1 MTDAHLQPLNESEFS
16 YGQILSVLFR
26 RWPWVL
32 AALSLALAAAV
43 YKARQEEPTYKSSM
57 QMIVEPNFEQNLRI
71 EDYQGLDNTPPKE
84 QDYLTQLTLMRSDQF
99 LDQAVQQLKKEYP
112 DLSVDSV
119 KKQFTLY
126 RVEEDKESTRIFQAV
141 YVDNDPVKTQRFL
154 ETLQSVYLKFNE
166 ERQAKRLIQG
176 LEHINKQLINTR
188 ENLQSAQSSLE
199 RFRQGENLIDPSL
212 QAQAVTES
220 LNRVQEEQ
228 RQLIADFNAT
238 EDRYKSLSSRLS
250 LAPETALVASRLSES
265 TRVQSLLTKLQE
277 TNLALADRRIIFTDE
292 DPSVQVLVEQRD
304 NQLAALRQEISAII
318 RKPVSEL
325 DSSTLALLQL
335 GKIDLSLVT
344 QLLEADVSL
353 KSIQARWQT
362 LTELEKSLRQE
373 VNRYPSLIAEYDRLQ
388 PAVEIERNTLQQL
401 LQQREALSSEL
412 ARGGFTWEVV
422 EAPTLGQ
429 QLGPDP
435 VRPIALGLVAG
446 LFAGGALA
454 FLVESM
460 DKVVRTSDEL
470 KKQVA
475 LPLLGILPMQTGR
488 WSVGIP
494 LAKRDANQL
503 IPSLHPE
510 LADSDLAQ
518 TILWQPFR
526 ESLDLIANNLQLLKH
541 ERTPKSIA
549 VTSGVPGEG
558 KTTLTLGMALSLARM
573 SQKVLVIDAD
583 LRRSGI
589 QTQLGLD
596 LQGGLSS
603 FLTGQQA
610 SIRPHRLDFGTCYV
624 DVLPAGPAP
633 VDPIILL
640 SSPRFQKLLARSKE
654 VYDLVLIDTPPVLGM
669 ADAVKVGA
677 VSDGTVLVTRL
688 DRITQPELTEVLSL
702 LAPIKVLGIVANG
715 AKGKSSRYS
724 SYTSRVYST
733 AASNR

>member
-1 MTDAHLQPLNESEFS
+1 MTDAHFQSSSESEFS
-16 YGQILSVLFR
+16 YGQIFSVLVR

-32 AALSLALAAAV
+32 GALSLALAGAV
-43 YKARQEEPTYKSSM
+43 YKASQEEPTYKSSM
-57 QMIVEPNFEQNLRI
+57 QMIVEPNFEQNLRV
-71 EDYQGLDNTPPKE
+71 EDYQGVSSPTPKD

-99 LDQAVQQLKKEYP
+99 LNQAVNQLKKEYS
-112 DLSVDSV
+112 DLSLEAV
-119 KKQFTLY
+119 KNNFTLY

-154 ETLQSVYLKFNE
+154 ETLQSVYLKFNK
-166 ERQAKRLIQG
+166 ERQAKRLMQG
-176 LEHINKQLINTR
+176 LEHIDKQLISTR
-188 ENLQSAQSSLE
+188 KNLQSAQSSLE
-199 RFRQGENLIDPSL
+199 EFRQNRNLIDPSL

-228 RQLIADFNAT
+228 RQLIADFSAT
-238 EDRYKSLSSRLS
+238 EDRYKALSARLA
-250 LAPETALVASRLSES
+250 LAPETALLASRLSES
-265 TRVQSLLTKLQE
+265 TRVQSLLTTLQE

-292 DPSVQVLVEQRD
+292 DMSVQVLIEQRN
-304 NQLAALRQEISAII
+304 NQIAALRQEISAII
-318 RKPVSEL
+318 RRPVSDL
-325 DSSTLALLQL
+325 DSSTLSLLQL
-335 GKIDLSLVT
+335 GKVDLNLVT

-353 KSIQARWQT
+353 KSIQARSQS
-362 LTELEKSLRQE
+362 LTQLEQSLRQE

-388 PAVEIERNTLQQL
+388 PAVEIERTTLQQL
-401 LQQREALSSEL
+401 LEQREALSSEL

-422 EAPTLGQ
+422 EAPTPGQ

-446 LFAGGALA
+446 LFAGGAIA

-475 LPLLGILPMQTGR
+475 LPLLGILPMQTARRSAG
-488 WSVGIP
+488 
-494 LAKRDANQL
+494 LLLTKRDPNQSF
-503 IPSLHPE
+503 PSLHPE

-518 TILWQPFR
+518 TVLWQPFR
-526 ESLDLIANNLQLLKH
+526 ESLDLITNNLQLLKH
-541 ERTPKSIA
+541 ERAPKSIA

-589 QTQLGLD
+589 QAQLGLD
-596 LQGGLSS
+596 FQGGLSS
-603 FLTGQQA
+603 FLTSRGG
-610 SIRPHRLDFGTCYV
+610 SIKPHRLDFGTCYV

-640 SSPRFQKLLARSKE
+640 SSPRFQRLLAKSKE

-669 ADAVKVGA
+669 ADAIKVGA
-677 VSDGTVLVTRL
+677 VCDGTVLVTRL
-688 DRITQPELTEVLSL
+688 DRITQPELTEVLTL

-733 AASNR
+733 AASSR

>member
-1 MTDAHLQPLNESEFS
+1 MTDAHFQSSNEPEFS
-16 YGQILSVLFR
+16 YGQILSVLVR

-32 AALSLALAAAV
+32 GALSLALIGAG
-43 YKARQEEPTYKSSM
+43 YKASKEEPTYKSSM

-71 EDYQGLDNTPPKE
+71 EEYRGVNSRPPND

-99 LDQAVQQLKKEYP
+99 IEQAVQQLKKEYP
-112 DLSVDSV
+112 DLTVEAV
-119 KKQFTLY
+119 KNRFSLL
-126 RVEEDKESTRIFQAV
+126 RVEEDKESTRIFQAA
-141 YVDNDPVKTQRFL
+141 YVDDDPVKSQRFL
-154 ETLQSVYLKFNE
+154 ETLQSIYLKFNE
-166 ERQAKRLIQG
+166 DRQAKRLIQG
-176 LEHINKQLINTR
+176 LEHINNQLTNTR
-188 ENLQSAQSSLE
+188 KNLQSAQSSLE
-199 RFRQGENLIDPSL
+199 KFRQNENLIDPSL
-212 QAQAVTES
+212 QAQSVTES
-220 LNRVQEEQ
+220 LNRVQDEQ
-228 RQLIADFNAT
+228 RQLIADFNET
-238 EDRYKSLSSRLS
+238 EDRYKALSARLA

-265 TRVQSLLTKLQE
+265 SRVQSLLTKLQE

-292 DPSVQVLVEQRD
+292 DLTVQVLLEQRN
-304 NQLAALRQEISAII
+304 NQMAALRQEISAIA
-318 RKPVSEL
+318 RKPISEV
-325 DSSTLALLQL
+325 DSSTQSLLLL
-335 GKIDLSLVT
+335 GKIDLNLVT

-362 LTELEKSLRQE
+362 LTQLEQTLRQE

-401 LQQREALSSEL
+401 LEQREVLSSEL

-475 LPLLGILPMQTGR
+475 LPLLGILPMQPARRGMSFT
-488 WSVGIP
+488 
-494 LAKRDANQL
+494 LARRDPNQVL
-503 IPSLHPE
+503 PSLHPE

-518 TILWQPFR
+518 IVLAQPFR

-541 ERTPKSIA
+541 ERKPKSIA
-549 VTSGVPGEG
+549 ITSGVPGEG

-589 QTQLGLD
+589 QNQLGLD

-603 FLTGQQA
+603 FLTARRG
-610 SIRPHRLDFGTCYV
+610 SIKPHRLDFGTCYV

-640 SSPRFQKLLARSKE
+640 SSPRFQRLLSKSKE
-654 VYDLVLIDTPPVLGM
+654 VYDLVLVDTPPVLGM
-669 ADAVKVGA
+669 ADAIKVGA
-677 VSDGTVLVTRL
+677 VCDGTVLVTRL

-702 LAPIKVLGIVANG
+702 LSPIKMLGIVANG
-715 AKGKSSRYS
+715 AKGRSSRYS
-724 SYTSRVYST
+724 NYTSRVYST
-733 AASNR
+733 AIANR